1 MQKRAPRRLHHGSA
15 GREAIVSLAFGPTR
29 RSDLYVTNSGNWVN
43 LFYTNYRWEGGKD
56 DRHAVC
62 FAIWRRNEPAPAR
75 KSGRFVQGGDM
86 TEVVDED
93 VNVLFIEDDP
103 AVAEMYK
110 LKLELDGYRV
120 TVAKSGEEGLD
131 HAKNQVPDIVFLD
144 IRLPKMDG
152 FAVLENLR
160 SDGVTK
166 NIPVII
172 LSNYGE
178 KELVDRG
185 LKLGALDYLI
195 KSETTPASLSRG
207 VQDWVKE

>member
-1 MQKRAPRRLHHGSA
+1 MS
-15 GREAIVSLAFGPTR
+15 
-29 RSDLYVTNSGNWVN
+29 
-43 LFYTNYRWEGGKD
+43 
-56 DRHAVC
+56 
-62 FAIWRRNEPAPAR
+62 
-75 KSGRFVQGGDM
+75 
-86 TEVVDED
+86 EVIDED

-131 HAKNQVPDIVFLD
+131 HAKSQVPDIVFLD

-160 SDGVTK
+160 SDGVTR

-178 KELVDRG
+178 KELVERG
-185 LKLGALDYLI
+185 LMFCAIDLLI
-195 KSETTPASLSRG
+195 KLVETAGSL
-207 VQDWVKE
+207 

>member
-1 MQKRAPRRLHHGSA
+1 
-15 GREAIVSLAFGPTR
+15 
-29 RSDLYVTNSGNWVN
+29 
-43 LFYTNYRWEGGKD
+43 
-56 DRHAVC
+56 
-62 FAIWRRNEPAPAR
+62 
-75 KSGRFVQGGDM
+75 M

-110 LKLELDGYRV
+110 LKLE
-120 TVAKSGEEGLD
+120 
-131 HAKNQVPDIVFLD
+131 
-144 IRLPKMDG
+144 
-152 FAVLENLR
+152 R

>member
-1 MQKRAPRRLHHGSA
+1 MK
-15 GREAIVSLAFGPTR
+15 
-29 RSDLYVTNSGNWVN
+29 N
-43 LFYTNYRWEGGKD
+43 
-56 DRHAVC
+56 
-62 FAIWRRNEPAPAR
+62 
-75 KSGRFVQGGDM
+75 
-86 TEVVDED
+86 VVDED
-93 VNVLFIEDDP
+93 VSVLFIEDDP

-120 TVAKSGEEGLD
+120 SVAKSGEEGLD
-131 HAKNQVPDIVFLD
+131 VAQQSVPDIIFLD

-152 FAVLENLR
+152 FAVLKNLR
-160 SDGVTK
+160 SDPVTK

-185 LKLGALDYLI
+185 LTLGALDYLI

-207 VQDWVKE
+207 VQDWVKD

>member
-1 MQKRAPRRLHHGSA
+1 
-15 GREAIVSLAFGPTR
+15 
-29 RSDLYVTNSGNWVN
+29 VTDA
-43 LFYTNYRWEGGKD
+43 LFTLQ
-56 DRHAVC
+56 
-62 FAIWRRNEPAPAR
+62 ISAR
-75 KSGRFVQGGDM
+75 KEGTM
-86 TEVVDED
+86 KNVVDEE
-93 VNVLFIEDDP
+93 VSVLFIEDDP

-120 TVAKSGEEGLD
+120 SVAKSGEEGLD
-131 HAKNQVPDIVFLD
+131 VAQQLLPDIVFLD

-152 FAVLENLR
+152 FAVLKSLR
-160 SDGVTK
+160 SDAVTK

-207 VQDWVKE
+207 VQDWVKD

>member
-1 MQKRAPRRLHHGSA
+1 MS
-15 GREAIVSLAFGPTR
+15 
-29 RSDLYVTNSGNWVN
+29 
-43 LFYTNYRWEGGKD
+43 
-56 DRHAVC
+56 
-62 FAIWRRNEPAPAR
+62 
-75 KSGRFVQGGDM
+75 
-86 TEVVDED
+86 EVIDED

-131 HAKNQVPDIVFLD
+131 HAKSQVPDIVFLD

-160 SDGVTK
+160 SNGVTK

-178 KELVDRG
+178 KELVHRG
-185 LKLGALDYLI
+185 LRLGARDYLI
-195 KSETTPASLSRG
+195 SRETTSANLSLGVGDCVEDESSASMA
-207 VQDWVKE
+207 DY

>member
-1 MQKRAPRRLHHGSA
+1 MS
-15 GREAIVSLAFGPTR
+15 
-29 RSDLYVTNSGNWVN
+29 
-43 LFYTNYRWEGGKD
+43 
-56 DRHAVC
+56 
-62 FAIWRRNEPAPAR
+62 
-75 KSGRFVQGGDM
+75 
-86 TEVVDED
+86 EVVDED

-152 FAVLENLR
+152 FALLETPPSYGAPRNTP
-160 SDGVTK
+160 S
-166 NIPVII
+166 I
-172 LSNYGE
+172 LLWNDAE

-185 LKLGALDYLI
+185 LKLVALDYLI
-195 KSETTPASLSRG
+195 KSETTPPSLSR
-207 VQDWVKE
+207 

>member
-1 MQKRAPRRLHHGSA
+1 MGQL
-15 GREAIVSLAFGPTR
+15 L
-29 RSDLYVTNSGNWVN
+29 
-43 LFYTNYRWEGGKD
+43 
-56 DRHAVC
+56 
-62 FAIWRRNEPAPAR
+62 
-75 KSGRFVQGGDM
+75 
-86 TEVVDED
+86 DEE

-120 TVAKSGEEGLD
+120 RGAKSGEEGLAA
-131 HAKNQVPDIVFLD
+131 AKERIPDIVFLD

-152 FAVLENLR
+152 FEVLKNLR
-160 SDGVTK
+160 ADMVTR

-178 KELVDRG
+178 KDLVDRG
-185 LKLGALDYLI
+185 LKLGALEYLI
-195 KSETTPASLSRG
+195 KSETTPASLSKG

>member
-1 MQKRAPRRLHHGSA
+1 MAPCVSPRMYPIRSTSHRITCPGSA
-15 GREAIVSLAFGPTR
+15 R
-29 RSDLYVTNSGNWVN
+29 RSGRTLANSGICGKVR
-43 LFYTNYRWEGGKD
+43 YTNHRWTGGKG
-56 DRHAVC
+56 DRRDIH
-62 FAIWRRNEPAPAR
+62 FLR
-75 KSGRFVQGGDM
+75 SGGDM

-131 HAKNQVPDIVFLD
+131 HAKNQIPDIVFLD